1 MTSPSSTRHV
11 ATSEVTLGLLFMLL
25 SVLISPLID
34 IFSKLATA
42 TISSTEVAGVRFVI
56 QSLTMLPFV
65 FLRGAKIQFSL
76 KQSWYHAIRGAMV
89 TISMICFVTTL
100 KVMAVADAIAIFFVE
115 PIILTILGS
124 IFLKE
129 TIGWRR
135 YSACAVGFLGAMLII
150 QPSFEQVGYIALLPV
165 VSAFCIAV
173 FALMTRVLSHR
184 EDPWAMQFQTGLWG
198 IFFCAVIL
206 FIGYGSG
213 SDIFDTTLP
222 DLPAC
227 AYLLGTGIAAAITGI
242 LAAYAYRAAPASTL
256 APLQYLEI
264 VSATAFAW
272 LVFGDFPDA
281 LKWVGILIVI
291 ASGLYIIWR
300 ERRFAS
306 RPVSDTSEVTRAP

>member
-1 MTSPSSTRHV
+1 
-11 ATSEVTLGLLFMLL
+11 
-25 SVLISPLID
+25 
-34 IFSKLATA
+34 
-42 TISSTEVAGVRFVI
+42 
-56 QSLTMLPFV
+56 
-65 FLRGAKIQFSL
+65 
-76 KQSWYHAIRGAMV
+76 MV

-150 QPSFEQVGYIALLPV
+150 QPSFEEVGYIALLPV

-206 FIGYGSG
+206 FVGYGSG
-213 SDIFDTTLP
+213 SDIIDTAMP
-222 DLPAC
+222 DLPAF
-227 AYLLGTGIAAAITGI
+227 AYLLGTGIAAAVTGI

-264 VSATAFAW
+264 VSATVFAW

-281 LKWVGILIVI
+281 LKWLGILIVI

-306 RPVSDTSEVTRAP
+306 KPVSDTSEATRAP

>member
-1 MTSPSSTRHV
+1 MTSMTSTRLP
-11 ATSEVTLGLLFMLL
+11 ASSEVTFGLLFMLL

-42 TISSTEVAGVRFVI
+42 TISSTEVAGFRFVI

-65 FLRGAKIQFSL
+65 FLRGAKIHFSL

-89 TISMICFVTTL
+89 TTSMICFVTTL

-150 QPSFEQVGYIALLPV
+150 QPSFEEVGYIALLPV

-206 FIGYGSG
+206 FVGYGSG
-213 SDIFDTTLP
+213 SDIVDTAMP
-222 DLPAC
+222 DLPAF
-227 AYLLGTGIAAAITGI
+227 AYLLGTGIAAAVTGI

-264 VSATAFAW
+264 VSATVFAW

-281 LKWVGILIVI
+281 LKWLGILIVI

-306 RPVSDTSEVTRAP
+306 KPVSDTSEATRAP

>member
-1 MTSPSSTRHV
+1 MTSMSSTRHP
-11 ATSEVTLGLLFMLL
+11 AAAEVTFGLLFMLL

-42 TISSTEVAGVRFVI
+42 TISSTEVAGFRFVI
-56 QSLTMLPFV
+56 QALTMLPFI

-76 KQSWYHAIRGAMV
+76 KQSWYHAVRGAMV

-135 YSACAVGFLGAMLII
+135 YAACAVGFLGAMLII
-150 QPSFEQVGYIALLPV
+150 QPSFEQVGYVALLPV

-206 FIGYGSG
+206 YVGYGSG
-213 SDIFDTTLP
+213 SDIIGTAMP
-222 DLPAC
+222 DLSAFG
-227 AYLLGTGIAAAITGI
+227 YLLGTGIAAAITGI

-264 VSATAFAW
+264 VSATVFAW
-272 LVFGDFPDA
+272 LVFSDFPDA
-281 LKWVGILIVI
+281 LKWLGILIVI

-300 ERRFAS
+300 EQRFAS
-306 RPVSDTSEVTRAP
+306 KPVSDTSEVTRAP

>member
-1 MTSPSSTRHV
+1 
-11 ATSEVTLGLLFMLL
+11 
-25 SVLISPLID
+25 
-34 IFSKLATA
+34 
-42 TISSTEVAGVRFVI
+42 
-56 QSLTMLPFV
+56 
-65 FLRGAKIQFSL
+65 
-76 KQSWYHAIRGAMV
+76 MV

-198 IFFCAVIL
+198 IFCLHRHPVLRLWQRLRHLRHDHARSSAP
-206 FIGYGSG
+206 IG
-213 SDIFDTTLP
+213 
-222 DLPAC
+222 
-227 AYLLGTGIAAAITGI
+227 YLLGTGIAAAITGI
-242 LAAYAYRAAPASTL
+242 L
-256 APLQYLEI
+256 
-264 VSATAFAW
+264 
-272 LVFGDFPDA
+272 G
-281 LKWVGILIVI
+281 
-291 ASGLYIIWR
+291 GLRLSRRPRPPRLRRCNIWKS
-300 ERRFAS
+300 S
-306 RPVSDTSEVTRAP
+306 RPRSLPGWYSPISRTR

>member
-1 MTSPSSTRHV
+1 MTSLSSTRHP
-11 ATSEVTLGLLFMLL
+11 ASSEVTFGLLFMLL

-34 IFSKLATA
+34 IFSKLATT
-42 TISSTEVAGVRFVI
+42 TISSTEVAAFRFVI
-56 QSLTMLPFV
+56 QSLTMLPFI

-89 TISMICFVTTL
+89 TISMISFVTTL

-115 PIILTILGS
+115 PIILTILSS

-206 FIGYGSG
+206 FFGYGSG
-213 SDIFDTTLP
+213 SDIIDTTMP
-222 DLPAC
+222 DLPAFG
-227 AYLLGTGIAAAITGI
+227 YLLGTGIAAAITGI

-264 VSATAFAW
+264 VSATVFAW
-272 LVFGDFPDA
+272 LVFADFPDA

-306 RPVSDTSEVTRAP
+306 KPVSDTSEATRAP

>member
-1 MTSPSSTRHV
+1 MTSSTSTRHA

-25 SVLISPLID
+25 SVLLSPLID
-34 IFSKLATA
+34 IFSKLATV
-42 TISSTEVAGVRFVI
+42 TISSTEVAGFRFVI

-65 FLRGAKIQFSL
+65 FLRGAKIHFSFR
-76 KQSWYHAIRGAMV
+76 QSWYHAIRGAMV
-89 TISMICFVTTL
+89 TTSMIAFVTTL

-150 QPSFEQVGYIALLPV
+150 QPSFEEVGYIALLPV

-213 SDIFDTTLP
+213 SNIIDTTMP
-222 DLPAC
+222 DLPALG
-227 AYLLGTGIAAAITGI
+227 YLLGTGIAAAITGI

-264 VSATAFAW
+264 VSATVFAW
-272 LVFGDFPDA
+272 LVFGDFPDP

-306 RPVSDTSEVTRAP
+306 QPVSDTSEVTRAP

>member
-1 MTSPSSTRHV
+1 MTSTTSTRLP
-11 ATSEVTLGLLFMLL
+11 ASSEVTFGLLFMLL

-42 TISSTEVAGVRFVI
+42 TISSTEVAGFRFVI
-56 QSLTMLPFV
+56 QSMTMLPFV
-65 FLRGAKIQFSL
+65 FLRGAKIQFTL

-89 TISMICFVTTL
+89 TTSMICFVTTL

-150 QPSFEQVGYIALLPV
+150 QPSFEEVGYIALLPV

-206 FIGYGSG
+206 FVGYGSG
-213 SDIFDTTLP
+213 SDIIDTAMP
-222 DLPAC
+222 DLPAF
-227 AYLLGTGIAAAITGI
+227 AYLLGTGIAAAVTGI

-264 VSATAFAW
+264 VSATVFAW

-281 LKWVGILIVI
+281 LKWLGILIVI

-306 RPVSDTSEVTRAP
+306 KPVSDTSEATRAP

>member
-1 MTSPSSTRHV
+1 MTSTTSTRLP
-11 ATSEVTLGLLFMLL
+11 ASSEVTFGLLFMLL

-42 TISSTEVAGVRFVI
+42 TISSTEVAGFRFVI

-89 TISMICFVTTL
+89 TTSMICFVTTL

-150 QPSFEQVGYIALLPV
+150 QPSFEEVGYIALLPV

-206 FIGYGSG
+206 FVGYGSG
-213 SDIFDTTLP
+213 SDIIDTAMP
-222 DLPAC
+222 DLPAF
-227 AYLLGTGIAAAITGI
+227 AYLLGTGIAAAVTGI

-264 VSATAFAW
+264 VSATVFAW

-281 LKWVGILIVI
+281 LKWLGILIVI

-306 RPVSDTSEVTRAP
+306 KPVSDTSEATRAP

>member
-1 MTSPSSTRHV
+1 MTSLSSTRHP
-11 ATSEVTLGLLFMLL
+11 ASSEVTLGLLFMLL

-34 IFSKLATA
+34 IFSKLATT
-42 TISSTEVAGVRFVI
+42 TISSTEVAAFRFVI
-56 QSLTMLPFV
+56 QSLTMLPFI
-65 FLRGAKIQFSL
+65 FLRGAKIQVSL

-89 TISMICFVTTL
+89 TISMISFVTTL

-115 PIILTILGS
+115 PIILTILSS

-206 FIGYGSG
+206 FFGYGSG
-213 SDIFDTTLP
+213 SDIIDTTMP
-222 DLPAC
+222 DLPAFG
-227 AYLLGTGIAAAITGI
+227 YLLGTGIAAAITGI

-264 VSATAFAW
+264 VSATVFAW
-272 LVFGDFPDA
+272 LVFADFPDA

-306 RPVSDTSEVTRAP
+306 KPVSDTSEATRAP

>member
-1 MTSPSSTRHV
+1 MSSTRHP
-11 ATSEVTLGLLFMLL
+11 AAAEVTFGLLFMLL

-42 TISSTEVAGVRFVI
+42 TISSTEVAGFRFVI
-56 QSLTMLPFV
+56 QALTMLPFI

-76 KQSWYHAIRGAMV
+76 KQSWYHAVRGAMV

-135 YSACAVGFLGAMLII
+135 YAACAVGFLGAMLII
-150 QPSFEQVGYIALLPV
+150 QPSFEQVGYVALLPV

-206 FIGYGSG
+206 YVGYGSG
-213 SDIFDTTLP
+213 SDIIGTAMP
-222 DLPAC
+222 DLSAFG
-227 AYLLGTGIAAAITGI
+227 YLLGTGIAAAITGI

-264 VSATAFAW
+264 VSATVFAW
-272 LVFGDFPDA
+272 LVFSDFPDA
-281 LKWVGILIVI
+281 LKWLGILIVI

-300 ERRFAS
+300 EQRFAS
-306 RPVSDTSEVTRAP
+306 KPVSDTSEVTRAP

>member
-1 MTSPSSTRHV
+1 MTSMTSARLPAS
-11 ATSEVTLGLLFMLL
+11 SEVTFGLLFMLL

-42 TISSTEVAGVRFVI
+42 TISSTEVAGFRFVI

-65 FLRGAKIQFSL
+65 FLRGAKIQFTL

-89 TISMICFVTTL
+89 TTSMICFVTTL

-150 QPSFEQVGYIALLPV
+150 QPSFEEVGYIALLPV

-206 FIGYGSG
+206 FVGYGSG
-213 SDIFDTTLP
+213 SDIIDTAMP
-222 DLPAC
+222 DLPAF
-227 AYLLGTGIAAAITGI
+227 AYLLGTGIAAAVTGI

-264 VSATAFAW
+264 VSATVFAW

-281 LKWVGILIVI
+281 LKWLGILIVI

-306 RPVSDTSEVTRAP
+306 KPVSDTSEATRAP

>member
-1 MTSPSSTRHV
+1 MTSMTSTRLP
-11 ATSEVTLGLLFMLL
+11 ASSEVTFGLLFMLL

-42 TISSTEVAGVRFVI
+42 TISSTEVAGFRFVI

-65 FLRGAKIQFSL
+65 FLRGAKIQFTL

-89 TISMICFVTTL
+89 TTSMICFVTTL

-150 QPSFEQVGYIALLPV
+150 QPSFEEVGYIALLPV

-206 FIGYGSG
+206 FVGYGSG
-213 SDIFDTTLP
+213 SDIIDTAMP
-222 DLPAC
+222 DLPAF
-227 AYLLGTGIAAAITGI
+227 AYLLGTGIAAAVTGI

-264 VSATAFAW
+264 VSATVFAW

-281 LKWVGILIVI
+281 LKWLGILIVI

-306 RPVSDTSEVTRAP
+306 KPVSDTSEATRAP